1 MRTQSQTPPVEETT
15 RIPRALRSDAAVIAQ
30 YIRDLRQAS

>member
-1 MRTQSQTPPVEETT
+1 MRTQSTAPPVEETT
-15 RIPRALRSDAAVIAQ
+15 RVPRSARSDAAVIAQ

>member
-1 MRTQSQTPPVEETT
+1 MRTQSEAPPVQETT
-15 RIPRALRSDAAVIAQ
+15 RVPRPSRSDAAVIAQ

>member
-1 MRTQSQTPPVEETT
+1 MRTQSEAPPVEETT
-15 RIPRALRSDAAVIAQ
+15 RIPRFRLSDAAVIAQ